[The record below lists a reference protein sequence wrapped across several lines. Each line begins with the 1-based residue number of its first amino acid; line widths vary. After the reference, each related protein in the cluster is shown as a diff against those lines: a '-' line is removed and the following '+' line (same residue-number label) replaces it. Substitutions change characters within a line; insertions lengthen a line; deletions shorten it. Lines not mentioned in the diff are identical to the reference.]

1 MALTIDRF
9 GVKNGSEA
17 EFTRYPFSPPS
28 IADMLGA
35 AVVAKYQPH
44 ESSTFSR
51 LGQIPKFA
59 QSNAELPFVIV
70 RGELRGS
77 VTLVNSAAK
86 VFHDVTRG
94 AAALA
99 LCAA

>member
-1 MALTIDRF
+1 MTS
-9 GVKNGSEA
+9 GSFPNTNHTPA
-17 EFTRYPFSPPS
+17 HAR
-28 IADMLGA
+28 
-35 AVVAKYQPH
+35 
-44 ESSTFSR
+44 STFSR
-51 LGQIPKFA
+51 LGPIPKFA

-94 AAALA
+94 AALA